1 MAERRSNPWK
11 ISTLVLTVVL
21 GAVLAGGSVPEAEAA
36 GPARLTKALSALKAS
51 KKFLDEA
58 KEPPAPF
65 HAQSLAVVGQAIA
78 AVEREIKAYEAAA
91 GKAKPDGS
99 SKAPAAK
106 KKDGKDKDKDDKPKK
121 KPSHD
126 TDEGSDE

>member
-1 MAERRSNPWK
+1 MAATPANPWK
-11 ISTLVLTVVL
+11 ISTFVLTAVL
-21 GAVLAGGSVPEAEAA
+21 GTLLMAQSIPEAEAA
-36 GPARLTKALSALKAS
+36 GPARLTKALTALKAS

-65 HAQSLAVVGQAIA
+65 HAQSLTVVGQAIT

-91 GKAKPDGS
+91 GKAKPEGS
-99 SKAPAAK
+99 SKAAPK
-106 KKDGKDKDKDDKPKK
+106 KKDGDKGKDDKKK

-126 TDEGSDE
+126 EDGTDE